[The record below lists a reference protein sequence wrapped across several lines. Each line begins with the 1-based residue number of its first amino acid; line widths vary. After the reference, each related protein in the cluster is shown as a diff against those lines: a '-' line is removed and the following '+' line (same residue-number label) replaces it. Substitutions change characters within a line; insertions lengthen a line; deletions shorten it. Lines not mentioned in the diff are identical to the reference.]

1 MCEPQLLLEIRP
13 ESGDL
18 RTACRR
24 LASSI
29 FYLGLEAS
37 IGGRSVHQ
45 QDGGQGPL
53 QRVLV

>member
-45 QDGGQGPL
+45 QDGGQRSL